1 MQESS
6 LRKAAILPSSYSR
19 WLRCGRALTP
29 RATFLP
35 VLPLPTRPSTSRSA
49 TVALPVWRSRTWRR
63 LARATSERTSLGPR
77 NISCAAIEHFTAAGF
92 RRVPGSVAYT
102 FGAASLNAWALGR
115 ADTARER
122 MRQAIAGGSENN
134 SPYEKT
140 WAQSL
145 AAELQIHL
153 REPTEA
159 EAIAEQVVKLS
170 DERGFSQFTG
180 AARIILGWARA
191 NLGHTSEGVALIR
204 QGLKDGAEAG
214 SILGWGGALTAL
226 ANAQALDGKI
236 ADALATIEK
245 VHPAGEH
252 RPEALNVRGELR
264 LKTGQPEL
272 AEADFREAIALAQ
285 KMCAKAWE
293 LRATM
298 SLAALLAKERPPRR
312 SPHDARRNLWLVHR
326 RLRHSRSER
335 RKSAAR
341 GTGPVAHEIVLQH
354 PA

>member
-1 MQESS
+1 MKWWDACVDQSMRPLIGVRSLPVWIGLDASLKRDSTAIVAVTFDREANRARLVWNRIFQPSPDDPIDFESTVERRLLE
-6 LRKAAILPSSYSR
+6 LRGSFDVREVRYDPYQLVAVAQRLSR
-19 WLRCGRALTP
+19 WLRCGPALTP

-35 VLPLPTRPSTSRSA
+35 VLLLPIRPSTSRSDGSPA
-49 TVALPVWRSRTWRR
+49 SMALAHMAQIGSRN
-63 LARATSERTSLGPR
+63 LRADLVGAEEYFVRG
-77 NISCAAIEHFTAAGF
+77 IEHFTAAGF

-102 FGAASLNAWALGR
+102 FGVASLNAWALGR

-159 EAIAEQVVKLS
+159 EAIAEQVVTLS

-180 AARIILGWARA
+180 AGRVILGWARA
-191 NLGHTSEGVALIR
+191 NLGYTSEGVALIR

-214 SILGWGGALTAL
+214 SCVGAGGALTAL

-236 ADALATIEK
+236 ADALATIGK
-245 VHPAGEH
+245 VLQLNQH
-252 RPEALNVRGELR
+252 RPEALNTRGEL
-264 LKTGQPEL
+264 
-272 AEADFREAIALAQ
+272 
-285 KMCAKAWE
+285 
-293 LRATM
+293 
-298 SLAALLAKERPPRR
+298 
-312 SPHDARRNLWLVHR
+312 
-326 RLRHSRSER
+326 
-335 RKSAAR
+335 
-341 GTGPVAHEIVLQH
+341 
-354 PA
+354 